1 MFCRRLWSMYK
12 DGKYADIAEQ
22 AIYNTVLSGIS
33 LSGDEFFYEN
43 PLAVDVRQRKFYE
56 KRPSFE
62 QLRWPIIRRVK
73 LFECSCCPPNLM
85 RLIGSIG
92 DYAYSVEGDTIYTHL
107 YMDNT
112 ADIPVAGKTFRI
124 TQKTKYPLAGHIC
137 LTVGTEEAA
146 SWRCV
151 YLHGVRILK

>member
-1 MFCRRLWSMYK
+1 
-12 DGKYADIAEQ
+12 
-22 AIYNTVLSGIS
+22 
-33 LSGDEFFYEN
+33 
-43 PLAVDVRQRKFYE
+43 
-56 KRPSFE
+56 
-62 QLRWPIIRRVK
+62 
-73 LFECSCCPPNLM
+73 M

-137 LTVGTEEAA
+137 LTVGTEGSCKLALRIPAWCQNPEVKVNGEKIHGEI
-146 SWRCV
+146 CNG
-151 YLHGVRILK
+151 YL